1 MTLRIYL
8 LLFITSTII
17 AWIGWFFIL
26 THIDPFAADA
36 AWLLLFYVSM
46 AIALFGT
53 FSLLGFSFRVWFSKE
68 ERLFRH
74 LAVAS
79 RQGGELAAFLV
90 AFLLLQT
97 SKYLAW
103 WNIALL
109 IILVMLIEFFSLS
122 GKQTRV

>member
-26 THIDPFAADA
+26 THIDPFAVDA

-53 FSLLGFSFRVWFSKE
+53 FSLLGFGFRVWFSKE

-74 LAVAS
+74 LASAS
-79 RQGGELAAFLV
+79 RQGGELAGFLV

-109 IILVMLIEFFSLS
+109 IILVILIEFFSLS
-122 GKQTRV
+122 GKQTRI